1 MKIIGSYARIM
12 NISQSQENSV
22 SGEADDGELF
32 ALMAAGGETGL
43 AALDVFY
50 RRYSKRLKK
59 LTCRIEGLSKN
70 DGEDF
75 MQETMLKA
83 YRSAHT
89 FKPPDASL
97 NPAAKRDKTMF
108 WLIEIAR
115 NIHNGKLRILETEG
129 VNGFDSLETDNEE
142 GEFSHFITD
151 ELDDGEGYHLVRA
164 AEEKT
169 IPGLIPPE
177 ESESEKMRRLKESLN
192 RLPEKKRAILLAYYG
207 DEYDYRDPHRPLS
220 RELIA
225 ELKDEY
231 KVTSENLRQIKTRA
245 YKKVKTECS
254 PEEKIKQK
262 ED

>member
-1 MKIIGSYARIM
+1 MD
-12 NISQSQENSV
+12 ISQSQENSV
-22 SGEADDGELF
+22 SSEADDGELF
-32 ALMAAGGETGL
+32 ALMAAGGETGRD
-43 AALDVFY
+43 AFAVFY
-50 RRYSKRLKK
+50 RRYSRRLKQ

-75 MQETMLKA
+75 MQEAMLKA
-83 YRSAHT
+83 YNSAHT

-97 NPAAKRDKTMF
+97 SPKAKREKTMF

-115 NIHNGKLRILETEG
+115 NLHNEKLRKLKAEG
-129 VNGFDSLETDNEE
+129 VNGFDSLEAEDEE

-169 IPGLIPPE
+169 IPELVPPE
-177 ESESEKMRRLKESLN
+177 EPESEKMQRLKESLK

-207 DEYDYRDPHRPLS
+207 DEYDYRDPERPLS

-225 ELKDEY
+225 ELKNEHN
-231 KVTSENLRQIKTRA
+231 VTSENLRQIKGRTLKA
-245 YKKVKTECS
+245 VKAECN
-254 PEEKIKQK
+254 PEEKIKRK

>member
-1 MKIIGSYARIM
+1 MD
-12 NISQSQENSV
+12 ISQSQENSV
-22 SGEADDGELF
+22 SGEADDDKLF
-32 ALMAAGGETGL
+32 ALMTAGGETGR
-43 AALDVFY
+43 AAFGVFY

-59 LTCRIEGLSKN
+59 LTCRIEGVSEN

-75 MQETMLKA
+75 MQETMIKA

-97 NPAAKRDKTMF
+97 GLIAKRDKTVF

-115 NIHNGKLRILETEG
+115 NLHNEKLRELKTEG
-129 VNGFDSLETDNEE
+129 VNGFNSLEAHDQE

-164 AEEKT
+164 AEDKT
-169 IPGLIPPE
+169 IPGLVPPE
-177 ESESEKMRRLKESLN
+177 EPESEKMRRIKNSLK
-192 RLPEKKRAILLAYYG
+192 RLPKKKRKILLAYYG

-225 ELKDEY
+225 ELKDEHQ
-231 KVTSENLRQIKTRA
+231 VTSENLRQIKTRA
-245 YKKVKTECS
+245 YKTVKTECNS
-254 PEEKIKQK
+254 EEKIKQK